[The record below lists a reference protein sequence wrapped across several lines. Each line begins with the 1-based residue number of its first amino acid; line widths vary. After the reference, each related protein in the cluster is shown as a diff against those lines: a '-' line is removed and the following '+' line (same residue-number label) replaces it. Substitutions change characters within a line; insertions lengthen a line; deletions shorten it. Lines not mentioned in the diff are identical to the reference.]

1 MAQRLIGIWRR
12 TFAHACT
19 RTALTCGIAIIGAAV
34 VVASGT
40 ARVAMAQ
47 DSARNSAAADA
58 SYRAAVEKWRQ
69 GYEASLKADNGWLT
83 VAGLYWLHDG
93 DNRFG
98 TDPLNDIVLPEGSAP
113 PDVGSFEF
121 HDGKTIVH
129 LHAGVALLFNGKP
142 AQEAELRPDSPDQV
156 VLGDIALMVHRSGER
171 YSIRLRDKN
180 SKLRK
185 NFAGLHW
192 FPVDDS
198 YRVTGKFVPYDQP
211 RPVEIQNLAGDT
223 IKTWIPGYVAF
234 TLHGKDYRLEALTS
248 DAQGMEFVFRDLTS
262 GTETYA
268 AARFVD
274 TAPPK
279 DGVVTLDFNEAY
291 NPPCAYNPYTTCP
304 LPPPQNRLR
313 VRIEAGE
320 LAYQHDHGT

>member
-1 MAQRLIGIWRR
+1 MR
-12 TFAHACT
+12 
-19 RTALTCGIAIIGAAV
+19 GIAIIGAALLL
-34 VVASGT
+34 ASGT
-40 ARVAMAQ
+40 ARRGPAQ
-47 DSARNSAAADA
+47 DSPRTPAESPVGTDS

-69 GYEASLKADNGWLT
+69 RYEAGLKADNGWLT

-93 DNRFG
+93 VNSFG
-98 TDPLNDIVLPEGSAP
+98 TDPLNDIVLPEDSAP
-113 PDVGSFEF
+113 PLAGSFEF
-121 HDGKTIVH
+121 HDGRTIVRV
-129 LHAGVALLFNGKP
+129 HAGVALVFNGRP
-142 AQEAELRPDSPDQV
+142 AQDAELRPDSIDQV

-192 FPVDDS
+192 FPVDES

-223 IKTWIPGYVAF
+223 IKTWIPGYVTF
-234 TLHGKDYRLEALTS
+234 TLHGKDYRLEASSS
-248 DAQGMEFVFRDLTS
+248 DAQGMEFVFRDMTS
-262 GTETYA
+262 GKETYSA
-268 AARFVD
+268 SRFVD

-279 DGVVTLDFNEAY
+279 DGVVSLDFNEAY

-304 LPPPQNRLR
+304 LPPPENRLR

-320 LAYQHDHGT
+320 LAYKHDHGT